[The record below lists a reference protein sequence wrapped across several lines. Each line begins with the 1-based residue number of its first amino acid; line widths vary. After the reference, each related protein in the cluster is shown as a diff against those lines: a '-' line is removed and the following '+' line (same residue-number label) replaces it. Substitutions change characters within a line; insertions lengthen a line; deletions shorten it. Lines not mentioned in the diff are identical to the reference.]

1 MTSAVVNLT
10 PLLTGAVLLYP
21 YANGCGWCDTPTDA
35 VERLVSVPGA
45 SLEIK
50 CNGVRHLILY
60 A

>member
-1 MTSAVVNLT
+1 MTSAAVNLI

-21 YANGCGWCDTPTDA
+21 YANGCVWCDSPTDA
-35 VERLVSVPGA
+35 VKRMVSVPGA
-45 SLEIK
+45 SLKIN